1 MLYIR
6 TGLMGHGKT
15 LNTIKE
21 VDAKA
26 FQEGRPVYYA
36 NLTGLQPEKLKADW
50 FEFEDVHRWFD
61 LPTDSIIVVDEAQ
74 QFFGTRDPRGGV
86 PEHCSRFEIMRKQGH
101 EMHLITQD
109 PRFLDVH
116 ARRLCGKHIHYAR
129 IFGSSKIMRYETER
143 CYETVDKFPTY
154 KLADKQ
160 AISLDKKLFGV
171 YSSAQAGHHFKFKP
185 SRKAIMFVVLA
196 ILAILALLRAYNT
209 IFSNDTEIEESE
221 GVISQVQTA
230 INASPAG
237 ALLNSTPSADRPS
250 SAAEYFNQRQPR
262 LHNVPSSAPIY
273 DDLTQ
278 PKSHPRLFC
287 TYSDDPDFIERTR
300 HSVGVY
306 EGRQTA
312 CVCYTQQV
320 TKADVGFLFCM
331 SAARDGYFDPTR
343 PERSGEGFEG
353 NSQQSMVSR
362 PPPAPA
368 HQQLIQQPDQY
379 SQANMGTRVTV
390 VPYQKGEFLW

>member
-1 MLYIR
+1 M
-6 TGLMGHGKT
+6 
-15 LNTIKE
+15 
-21 VDAKA
+21 
-26 FQEGRPVYYA
+26 
-36 NLTGLQPEKLKADW
+36 
-50 FEFEDVHRWFD
+50 
-61 LPTDSIIVVDEAQ
+61 
-74 QFFGTRDPRGGV
+74 
-86 PEHCSRFEIMRKQGH
+86 
-101 EMHLITQD
+101 
-109 PRFLDVH
+109 
-116 ARRLCGKHIHYAR
+116 
-129 IFGSSKIMRYETER
+129 

-160 AISLDKKLFGV
+160 AITLDKKFFGV

-196 ILAILALLRAYNT
+196 ILAIFALFRAYSM
-209 IFSNDTEIEESE
+209 IFGSDTETEESE

-230 INASPAG
+230 INSTPAG
-237 ALLNSTPSADRPS
+237 ALLNSTPAADRPS
-250 SAAEYFNQRQPR
+250 AAAEYFNQRQPR

-368 HQQLIQQPDQY
+368 QQQLIQHPDQY
-379 SQANMGTRVTV
+379 SQANTGTRVTV